1 VDLLPANLTPQYYNA
16 EEAFKRAVSVEEKIA
31 ALEEMLAVIPKHK
44 GTEKMQADLR
54 KRLSKFRQEGL
65 KKTSVSR
72 ADPFSIER
80 QGAGQVALLGFPN
93 TGKSSFLAAMTRAK
107 PKIADY
113 PFTTTMPLAGM
124 MPYED
129 IFIQLVDTPP
139 VTAEII
145 PAGLS
150 GTLRSADILL
160 VLVDAASDDCL
171 EQLEF
176 CLNYLE
182 EKKIV
187 RKDTTPGVRG
197 VSPANVLVLAARAD
211 LPQSTENMQIMKELG
226 PVGIELYPVS
236 TKTGQG
242 LEGLRE
248 KIFQMLGVIRVYT
261 KIPGREPDLKRPF
274 VLKRGSTVLE
284 LAEAIHR
291 DLSGLMKNARV
302 WGSAKYDGQSVMK
315 DYTLHDRDI
324 VEISQ

>member
-1 VDLLPANLTPQYYNA
+1 MPANLTPQYYNA
-16 EEAFKRAVSVEEKIA
+16 EEAFKKAVSVEEKIA

-44 GTEKMQADLR
+44 GTEKMQADLK

-113 PFTTTMPLAGM
+113 PFTTTLPLAGM
-124 MPYED
+124 MPFED

-145 PAGLS
+145 PTGLS
-150 GTLRSADILL
+150 GALRSADILL
-160 VLVDAASDDCL
+160 VMVDAASNDCL

-182 EKKIV
+182 EKKIA
-187 RKDTTPGVRG
+187 REDTAPGVRG
-197 VSPANVLVLAARAD
+197 VSPAHVLVLATRAD

-226 PVGIELYPVS
+226 PGGIELLPVS

-248 KIFQMLGVIRVYT
+248 KIFQMLGVIRVFT

-274 VLKRGSTVLE
+274 VLKRGSTILE

-291 DLSGLMKNARV
+291 DLPGLMKNARV
-302 WGSAKYDGQSVMK
+302 WGSAKYEGQSVMR
-315 DYTLHDRDI
+315 DYTLYDRDV

>member
-1 VDLLPANLTPQYYNA
+1 LPANLTPQYYNA
-16 EEAFKRAVSVEEKIA
+16 EEAFKKAVSVEEKIA

-44 GTEKMQADLR
+44 GTEKMQAELK

-113 PFTTTMPLAGM
+113 PFTTTLPLAGM
-124 MPYED
+124 MPFED

-145 PAGLS
+145 PTGLS
-150 GTLRSADILL
+150 GALRSADILL

-182 EKKIV
+182 EKKIA
-187 RKDTTPGVRG
+187 REDTAPGVRG

-226 PVGIELYPVS
+226 PGGIELLPVS

-248 KIFQMLGVIRVYT
+248 KIFQMLGVIRVFT

-274 VLKRGSTVLE
+274 VLKRGSTILE

-291 DLSGLMKNARV
+291 DLPGLMKNARV
-302 WGSAKYDGQSVMK
+302 WGSAKYEGQSVMR
-315 DYTLHDRDI
+315 DYTLYDRDV